1 MLLVSRVYVDQD
13 NLNPDRFLATEGHV
27 LEMDPS
33 EVGVFG
39 FGRRCVNIR
48 GETSM
53 KLTENFSPFSKC
65 PGQSLAELSTWL
77 GVASI
82 LAAFDVSAA
91 LDDNG
96 NPSDVRYALSR
107 STHLVT

>member
-1 MLLVSRVYVDQD
+1 MLRDSRVYVDPD
-13 NLNPDRFLATEGHV
+13 NFNPDRFLATEGH
-27 LEMDPS
+27 LPETDPS

-39 FGRRCVNIR
+39 FGRRCVNTR
-48 GETSM
+48 VETSM
-53 KLTENFSPFSKC
+53 KLTENFSLFSKC

-91 LDDNG
+91 LGDNG
-96 NPSDVRYALSR
+96 NPIDVRYALSG

>member
-1 MLLVSRVYVDQD
+1 M
-13 NLNPDRFLATEGHV
+13 E
-27 LEMDPS
+27 
-33 EVGVFG
+33 
-39 FGRRCVNIR
+39 
-48 GETSM
+48 
-53 KLTENFSPFSKC
+53 LTGIFSPFSKC
-65 PGQSLAELSTWL
+65 PGQHLAELTTWL

-96 NPSDVRYALSR
+96 KPIDVRYALSG